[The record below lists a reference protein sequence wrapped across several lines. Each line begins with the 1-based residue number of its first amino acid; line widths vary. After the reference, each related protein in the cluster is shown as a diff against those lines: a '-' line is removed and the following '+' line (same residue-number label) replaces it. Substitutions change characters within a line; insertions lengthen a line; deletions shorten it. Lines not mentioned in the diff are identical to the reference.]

1 MAVFC
6 INQQIELFLYQMR
19 TSRLTYPLL
28 LLAFLLLTFTASA
41 QETSLPDNEKQ
52 KIRYP
57 EYGRN
62 DTIFIK
68 ALVIDGELVGGKDLQ
83 EIFIWGGD
91 SRQAAK
97 YWAEWT
103 RLRNAV
109 YVTYPYARQ
118 AGIVMADVQH
128 HLKSIK
134 GKNERKKYI
143 KSREKELRAAFG
155 DKIMDLSVYQGKVL
169 MKLINRQTGEDCY
182 EIVKEMKGGF
192 TARFYQTLMF
202 FVGSD
207 LKQEWNTA
215 ENKIDK
221 QIDGIVLEYER
232 MYLGYTPA
240 TVVK

>member
-1 MAVFC
+1 
-6 INQQIELFLYQMR
+6 MR
-19 TSRLTYPLL
+19 TKSLTYH
-28 LLAFLLLTFTASA
+28 FLTFICVIVGFAASA
-41 QETSLPDNEKQ
+41 QESLPDREKQ
-52 KIRYP
+52 KIIYP
-57 EYGRN
+57 DYGKN
-62 DTIFIK
+62 DTVFVR
-68 ALVIDGELVGGKDLQ
+68 AMVIEGELMGGKELQ
-83 EIFIWGGD
+83 ELFIWGGNPKD
-91 SRQAAK
+91 AAK

-118 AGIVMADVQH
+118 AGVVMADVQQ
-128 HLKSIK
+128 HLKTIK

-207 LKQEWNTA
+207 LKQEWNPS

-221 QIDGIVLEYER
+221 QIDGIVQELDR
-232 MYLGYTPA
+232 MYGYTSVTSA
-240 TVVK
+240 K